1 MKLNINQILQ
11 KGIAAHN
18 EGKLQEAEK
27 FYISVLKAQPAH
39 PDANHNLGVIAVAM
53 NNTKAALPLFQNAIK
68 AKPLFVEA
76 HYNLANLLKDLGRP
90 EEAEVSYKKA
100 IEFKPN
106 FTEAYSNRGNLL
118 KDLGRLEEAEASY
131 KKAIEFKPNFT
142 EAYSN
147 RGNLLKDLGRYD
159 EAILCYK
166 KAISLNPDIAEPHF
180 NLGII
185 LYNRKKY
192 KEAMEQFKL
201 IDFQESKNYILKCL
215 YSTNQKSDFYKQL
228 DNMINQGELNAV
240 IGSLVSRSKI
250 KYKINKSNPFCN
262 DPLKYVLKTNLYET
276 CDFKNIFIK
285 TARDILKEDKILSK
299 TQGYL
304 TNGRQTAGNIFALEG
319 DHIDQIKNIIHSEIE
334 KYYIH
339 FKNNKEGFLM
349 KWPTSYTI
357 NGWLINMKSGGN
369 LNAHMHDTGWITGS
383 IYINVPLKSK
393 VNSGN
398 LVVCLD
404 DEENDV
410 EEKNKE
416 KSIINVVTGSLCL
429 FPASLLHY
437 TIPFEAE
444 EDRIVL
450 AFDVVPK

>member
-1 MKLNINQILQ
+1 MKLNINEALQ
-11 KGIAAHN
+11 KGITAHN
-18 EGKLQEAEK
+18 EGKLQEAEY
-27 FYISVLKAQPAH
+27 FYILVLKVQPAH
-39 PDANHNLGVIAVAM
+39 PDANHNLGVIAVSK
-53 NNTKAALPLFQNAIK
+53 NNAKVALPLFQNAIK

-76 HYNLANLLKDLGRP
+76 HYNL
-90 EEAEVSYKKA
+90 
-100 IEFKPN
+100 
-106 FTEAYSNRGNLL
+106 GNLL
-118 KDLGRLEEAEASY
+118 KDLGRLEEAELSY
-131 KKAIEFKPNFT
+131 KKAIELKPDFT

-159 EAILCYK
+159 EAISCYE
-166 KAISLNPDIAEPHF
+166 KAISLNPDITEPHY

-192 KEAMEQFKL
+192 NEAIEQFKL
-201 IDFQESKNYILKCL
+201 IDLQKSKNYLLRCL
-215 YSTNQKSDFYKQL
+215 YSTDQKSNFYKQL
-228 DNMINQGELNAV
+228 DSMINQGESNAV

-262 DPLKYVLKTNLYET
+262 DPLKYILKTNLYEK
-276 CDFKNIFIK
+276 CDFKNIFIN
-285 TARDILKEDKILSK
+285 TARNILKEDKILSK

-319 DHIDQIKNIIHSEIE
+319 DHIDKIKNVIHSEIE
-334 KYYIH
+334 RYYIH
-339 FKNNKEGFLM
+339 FKNSKEGFLR
-349 KWPTSYTI
+349 KWPASYTI
-357 NGWLINMKSGGN
+357 NGWLVNMKSGGS

-393 VNSGN
+393 TNSGN

-404 DEENDV
+404 DEYEA

-416 KSIINVVTGSLCL
+416 KNIINVITGSLCL

-450 AFDVVPK
+450 AFDVVPKL